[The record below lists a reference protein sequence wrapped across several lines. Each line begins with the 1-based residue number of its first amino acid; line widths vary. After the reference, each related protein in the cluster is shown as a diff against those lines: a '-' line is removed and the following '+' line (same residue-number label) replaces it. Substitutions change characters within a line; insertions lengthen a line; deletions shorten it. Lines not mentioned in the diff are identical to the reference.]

1 MDQRYD
7 IAIIGGGI
15 IGLSIAYH
23 LTKASERSVALFERS
38 KFTSGTTWH
47 AAGLVAEL
55 RATPNLTRLAKY
67 TGALFE
73 QLQEEGEALG
83 FRRSGALTLATNP
96 HRAYELK
103 KLAAMARHNDVDC
116 TWLAPAALAERWP
129 ALATADLVGGVYM
142 PRDGMTN
149 PVDTTMALARLARR
163 AGAQLFEDTPVT
175 RLVAEEGRVHGVV
188 VDGVEDGVD
197 TRAGEITVD
206 QVIVCAGL
214 WSRDLGLTAGA
225 HFPLYAAEHFYAVTE
240 SVSVA
245 DELPIVR
252 VPDDGIYI
260 KPEPGRLLLG
270 CFEREAKPIATDAL
284 PPDFSFGELPFD
296 LEHFAPYLE
305 AGLNRIPEVS
315 DVGIRTW
322 FNGPESFTP
331 DGRYLLGESPE
342 VEGLFVAAGFNSI
355 GIQSAGGVGQV
366 MADWLERGHPPMD
379 LWEVDVRRFAPW
391 QNDAAY
397 LRERTA
403 ESLGR
408 LYAMHW
414 PYFQHESARG
424 QRQSP
429 AHAELAAAG
438 ACFGELAGWERANW
452 YAQPGDTPRYEY
464 SYGRQNWFENAR
476 AEHHAVRNDV
486 ALFDQTSFAKYEIV
500 GADACRFL
508 NHLCTANVDQAPG
521 KVIYCQWLNERGGI
535 EADVTV
541 TRLDETRYWVVSAA
555 ACAVRD
561 LSWLARHR
569 RDYQVEIREITDEH
583 AVLGVMGPAARKH
596 LQQLTAADL
605 ADTAFPF
612 ATAQTIEIDGVPVHA
627 ARLTYVGELGWELYV
642 PWQETGKVFTA
653 LTRTPIK
660 LAGYHAMDSLRL
672 EKAYRHWGHDLSDE
686 DTLLEA
692 GLSFTADWDK
702 DFIGR
707 AALERQKAAGLT
719 RRLTLFQLLDEATLL
734 THDEPIWQDGRR
746 VGHIVSSAYSY
757 QFNCSLGFGYVSGE
771 PGFTRKSVET
781 GNYTIEVGDHQVP
794 AKASLR
800 ALYDPDNMAIRRG

>member
-1 MDQRYD
+1 MEQKYD
-7 IAIIGGGI
+7 IVIVGGGI
-15 IGLSIAYH
+15 VGLSIAYH
-23 LTKASERSVALFERS
+23 LTQASERSVALLERS

-67 TGALFE
+67 TGALYE
-73 QLQEEGEALG
+73 QLQADGEPLG
-83 FRRSGALTLATNP
+83 FRRTGAVTLATNP
-96 HRAYELK
+96 DRAFELK
-103 KLAAMARHNDVDC
+103 KLAAMARHNEVDC
-116 TWLAPAALAERWP
+116 TWLPQAELAERWP
-129 ALATADLVGGVYM
+129 ALATDDLLGGVYM

-163 AGAQLFEDTPVT
+163 GGAQLFEDTPVT
-175 RLVAEEGRVHGVV
+175 RLIAEDGRVR
-188 VDGVEDGVD
+188 GVD
-197 TRAGEITVD
+197 TRESEITAD

-245 DELPIVR
+245 DELPIAR
-252 VPDDGIYI
+252 VPDDGIYL
-260 KPEPGRLLLG
+260 KPEPGRLLIG
-270 CFEREAKPIATDAL
+270 CFERDAKPIATDAL
-284 PPDFSFGELPFD
+284 PRDFSFGELPFD

-305 AGLNRIPEVS
+305 AGLNRIAGIR

-331 DGRYLLGESPE
+331 DGRYLLGESPD
-342 VEGLFVAAGFNSI
+342 VANLFIAAGFNSI

-366 MADWLERGHPPMD
+366 MTAWLEQGHPPMD

-391 QNDAAY
+391 QNEAGY
-397 LRERTA
+397 LKERTA
-403 ESLGR
+403 ESLGQ

-414 PYFQHESARG
+414 PYFQHESARN
-424 QRQSP
+424 QRRSP
-429 AHAELAAAG
+429 VHQELAAAG

-452 YAQPGDTPRYEY
+452 YANPGEAPRYEY
-464 SYGRQNWFENAR
+464 SYGWQNWFEHTR
-476 AEHHAVRNDV
+476 AEHQAVRGQA
-486 ALFDQTSFAKYEIV
+486 ALFDQTSFAKYEV
-500 GADACRFL
+500 TGADACRLL
-508 NHLCTANVDQAPG
+508 NHLCTANVDQPAG

-535 EADVTV
+535 EADVTI
-541 TRLDETRYWVVSAA
+541 TRLDENRYWIISAA

-561 LSWLARHR
+561 LNWLSRHSR
-569 RDYQVEIREITDEH
+569 GYQAEITDMTDQY
-583 AVLGVMGPAARKH
+583 AVFGVMGPAARKH
-596 LQQLTAADL
+596 LQQLTEADL
-605 ADTAFPF
+605 AGAAFPF
-612 ATAQTIEIDGVPVHA
+612 ATAQTIDIEGLPVHA

-642 PWQETGKVFTA
+642 PWQHARRVYAA
-653 LTRTPIK
+653 LTGAPIK
-660 LAGYHAMDSLRL
+660 RAGYHAMDSLRM
-672 EKAYRHWGHDLSDE
+672 EKAYRHWGHDISDE

-707 AALERQKAAGLT
+707 AALERQKADGLS
-719 RRLTLFQLLDEATLL
+719 RRLALFQVLDDHTLL
-734 THDEPIWQDGRR
+734 THDEPIWQDGHR

-771 PGFTRKSVET
+771 PGLSRKTIEA
-781 GNYTIEVGDHQVP
+781 GDYTLEVGDRHVP
-794 AKASLR
+794 ARASMR
-800 ALYDPDNMAIRRG
+800 ALYDPDNTAIRHG